1 MPIYI
6 EKGFKTARPNE
17 LLIKTSPFEWLQEY
31 KPKFIQKNKN
41 EDDASFLVRLQTKV
55 KEKLD
60 YFISGYIEPCNEN
73 GNQWHRVSAD
83 IIRRDLIVIDYDD
96 IATDTATFIEQVK
109 NALPNTALLFYP
121 SLRYTV
127 EKPRMRVVIEPS
139 RPLVEYEYEIIGLE
153 IVNEIGLPYDPS
165 FKTWVQV
172 QGLPVI
178 TPLNE
183 GQTLQVVE
191 GQKYPIP
198 NNIEPPI
205 KKNIAPVI
213 KGLNDNR
220 AFIPYENA
228 VKIFDEY
235 VRQDANNLLERAN
248 CLSAIMVLAKAVQ
261 CKEIDYDTALK
272 CSEIL
277 AMGDVEWIEGN
288 REILNR
294 EVQNDNI
301 RTAYTF
307 KRKFYD
313 IFHPEPIKTME
324 KAYKELEKRGDL
336 WRSEHEEINDR
347 TGEVKQPQVPHR
359 VQAEIIMD
367 VFTIVMMGDASSKDK
382 SQLYYYNYDTGLY
395 ENSEIEFNKFSL
407 KVEYR
412 GTKGTWLNT
421 MEILKINA
429 PLVEGLADKYL
440 IPVKNGIYNRQ
451 TKQLDPFDPQ
461 YIITSTIETAYNPNA
476 VKPTDFDV
484 DAWLSSIACGDEEMV
499 TLLWQIMNE
508 LINPNH
514 TRGKIIFLYG
524 PSGNN
529 GKGTFQ
535 ALNMNIIGKNRV
547 STLKPPEFSE
557 RFKIAQLVGKVC
569 NIGDDISDA
578 YIDDISNLMSIATGD
593 AITVEEKG
601 KPAFTL
607 VSKACCMFSGN
618 SLPKSRNKEGWGRRI
633 LIVPFNADF
642 SGQVNDPRIK
652 DEYINRQD
660 VKEYVLKKVL
670 EMDFDNFTIP
680 QAVQREIEDYQ
691 IENDNVRAYIQ
702 EEYVENNYHLRKYVP
717 IDIIKEDYLNWLES
731 KKLKRGTLY
740 GFGKAFVEKLK
751 KMTGIRYQLGKV
763 RVSIE
768 QLDGLPQIARKRK
781 STEVRNA
788 IINLDV

>member
-6 EKGFKTARPNE
+6 EKGFKTAKPNE

-31 KPKFIQKNKN
+31 EPKFIQQNKN
-41 EDDASFLVRLQTKV
+41 EDDASFLERLKKL
-55 KEKLD
+55 KEKQE
-60 YFISGYIEPCNEN
+60 YFISGRIDPYNEDKN
-73 GNQWHRVSAD
+73 KWRRVMDD
-83 IIRRDLIVIDYDD
+83 IMKRDLIVIDYDEID
-96 IATDTATFIEQVK
+96 TDTATFIEQVK
-109 NALPNTALLFYP
+109 NELPNTALLFYP

-139 RPLVEYEYEIIGLE
+139 RPLVKYEYEIIGLE
-153 IVNEIGLPYDPS
+153 IANKIGLPYDPS
-165 FKTWVQV
+165 FITWTQL

-178 TPLNE
+178 TSLNE

-191 GQKYPIP
+191 GQKYQIP

-205 KKNIAPVI
+205 KENIAPVI

-220 AFIPYENA
+220 AFIPYNDA
-228 VKIFDEY
+228 VNIFDEY

-261 CKEIDYDTALK
+261 CNEIDYDTALQ
-272 CSEIL
+272 CSEML

-288 REILNR
+288 RKILNR
-294 EVQNDNI
+294 ELQNDNI

-336 WRSEHEEINDR
+336 WRSEHEEINER
-347 TGEVKQPQVPHR
+347 TGEVKQPPVPHR

-382 SQLYYYNYDTGLY
+382 SQLYYYNYDTRLY

-429 PLVEGLADKYL
+429 PLVEGLEDKYL

-451 TKQLDPFDPQ
+451 TRQLEPFDPQ
-461 YIITSTIETAYNPNA
+461 YIITSTIDTAYNPNA

-535 ALNMNIIGKNRV
+535 ALMMNIIGKNRV
-547 STLKPPEFSE
+547 STLKPPEFNE
-557 RFKIAQLVGKVC
+557 RFKIAQLIGKVC

-607 VSKACCMFSGN
+607 ISKACCMFSGN

-652 DEYINRQD
+652 DEYMNRQD

-670 EMDFDNFTIP
+670 EMDFDKFIIP
-680 QAVQREIEDYQ
+680 KAVQREIDDYQ
-691 IENDNVRAYIQ
+691 IENDNVRAYI
-702 EEYVENNYHLRKYVP
+702 EDVYIENGYHLLERIP
-717 IDIIKEDYLNWLES
+717 IDFITEDYLDWLES
-731 KKLKRGTLY
+731 KKLKRLKPY

-751 KMTGIRYQLGKV
+751 KMTSINYKLEKV

-768 QLDGLPQIARKRK
+768 QLNSLPERARKHK
-781 STEVRNA
+781 STGVRNA
-788 IINLDV
+788 IVNLDI

>member
-6 EKGFKTARPNE
+6 EKGFKTAKPNE

-31 KPKFIQKNKN
+31 KPNSIQKNKN
-41 EDDASFLVRLQTKV
+41 EDDASFLERLKKL
-55 KEKLD
+55 KEKQD
-60 YFISGYIEPCNEN
+60 YFISGRIDPYNEDKN
-73 GNQWHRVSAD
+73 KWRRVMDD
-83 IIRRDLIVIDYDD
+83 IMKRDLIVIDYDEID
-96 IATDTATFIEQVK
+96 TDTATFIEQVK

-139 RPLVEYEYEIIGLE
+139 RPLVKYEYEIIGLE
-153 IVNEIGLPYDPS
+153 IAKTIGLPYDPS
-165 FKTWVQV
+165 FITWTQL

-191 GQKYPIP
+191 GQKYQIP

-205 KKNIAPVI
+205 KENIAPVI

-220 AFIPYENA
+220 AFIPKNDA
-228 VKIFDEY
+228 VQIFDEY
-235 VRQDANNLLERAN
+235 VKQDANNLLERAN

-261 CKEIDYDTALK
+261 CNEIDYDTALK
-272 CSEIL
+272 CSEML

-288 REILNR
+288 REILNK
-294 EVQNDNI
+294 ELQNDNI

-429 PLVEGLADKYL
+429 SLVEGLADKYL

-461 YIITSTIETAYNPNA
+461 YIITSTIDTAYNPNA

-535 ALNMNIIGKNRV
+535 ALNMNIIGKNRI
-547 STLKPPEFSE
+547 STLKPPEFNE
-557 RFKIAQLVGKVC
+557 RFKIAQLAGKVC

-652 DEYINRQD
+652 DEYMNRQD

-670 EMDFDNFTIP
+670 EMDFDKFIIP
-680 QAVQREIEDYQ
+680 KAVQREIDDYQ
-691 IENDNVRAYIQ
+691 IENDNVRAYI
-702 EEYVENNYHLRKYVP
+702 EDVYIENDYHLLERIP
-717 IDIIKEDYLNWLES
+717 IDFITEDYLDWLES
-731 KKLKRGTLY
+731 KKLKRVKPY

-751 KMTGIRYQLGKV
+751 KMTSINYKLEKV
-763 RVSIE
+763 RVSID
-768 QLDGLPQIARKRK
+768 QLNSLPEKARKHK
-781 STEVRNA
+781 STGVRNA
-788 IINLDV
+788 IIKLDV